1 MLLCARRTYGKDKI
15 IRVTFGLIAC
25 EPELQFRLSSSQK
38 ALLLLVKY
46 LNMGDFDYNDLLENA
61 EGAFLKG
68 NKSQERLKIPDPDI
82 IYEGRVSIV
91 RNFADI
97 VDMINRD
104 PKHVA
109 KFLMKEL
116 GIGVSIDS
124 RRLLINRKVSYEQVK
139 EKISQYMDSYVRCY
153 ECRAPDTEIQ
163 RIGRVDVL
171 VCKACGAQHPIRLV
185 REAKTSELKPEEGKE
200 YSVTVTE
207 VGKSGEGRS
216 HLGGYVIVVPG
227 GKKGQTVKVRIKKVL
242 GTTAFSEIIASK

>member
-1 MLLCARRTYGKDKI
+1 MDVSDYESLLKKTADVLSKSNVNQQRLQI
-15 IRVTFGLIAC
+15 
-25 EPELQFRLSSSQK
+25 PE
-38 ALLLLVKY
+38 
-46 LNMGDFDYNDLLENA
+46 
-61 EGAFLKG
+61 
-68 NKSQERLKIPDPDI
+68 PDI
-82 IYEGRVSIV
+82 MQEGKVTIV
-91 RNFADI
+91 RNFMDI
-97 VDMINRD
+97 VEMINRD